1 MAPGNLI
8 NPDGSPISSDDGSG
22 DDAAERSAPQSV
34 DARND
39 EGFRTDESWK
49 ESAAREKE
57 RLDEDARQAP
67 PQEMPEAS
75 FMTMLSDFGF
85 QAMTALGLMGPEDQ
99 TQRMVDLQA
108 AKFVIDTLGVLEEKT
123 QGNLTEEEAK
133 TLADMVQA
141 LRMRFVEIGKLV
153 AEHQARQARQA
164 QAGPDAATGGAGP
177 QVGGAQPGAGG
188 IIVE

>member
-141 LRMRFVEIGKLV
+141 LRMRFVEISKLV
-153 AEHQARQARQA
+153 AEHQARQA